1 MASQL
6 KVSTGQCT
14 DKGIKPINQDFH
26 GVEIPDLPLLNTK
39 GIAMALADGISSST
53 VSQEASATA
62 VQSFLSDYY
71 CTSEAWS
78 VKTSGLKVLAA
89 TNSWLHAQARRNLRA
104 WDPNKGYVCTFS
116 ALVIK
121 SRTAHLFHVGD
132 SRIYRVQDDALELL
146 TKDHRFYASEHQSYL
161 TRALGMDD
169 QLEIDYRALSLTRG
183 DVFILATD
191 GIYEFVS
198 EEHIL
203 GFLGEFSHDLDQ
215 AALAILNHARSN
227 GSDDNLT
234 LQILRVDQLQSQD
247 KEDLHQQL
255 TELPFPPELSARTE
269 FDGYDILQK
278 IHSSPRSH
286 VFLAQDRESGT
297 RVILKTPSGEL
308 RDDTGYLERFLL
320 EEWIARRIDNPHV
333 VRPGPAQRSRS
344 YLYTTTEYIE
354 GQTLSQW
361 MRDNPRPSLEKVRG
375 IIGEIS
381 KGLQAFHRLEMLHQ
395 DLKPDNILI
404 GDDGVIRIID
414 FGSTRVAGITEIDSP
429 LERLTLLGTAQYSAP
444 EYFLGEQGSTESDVY
459 ALGAIAYEMLSG
471 KLPYGMDIARI
482 TSTKD
487 RNRLHYTP
495 LHRTGRSIPVWVDE
509 AIRKATHPV
518 RAKRYQEPAE
528 FVYELRHPNP
538 AYVTRNRPPILER
551 DPLTAWKASTFILA
565 ALVLV
570 LLYERF
576 SGI

>member
-1 MASQL
+1 MPSEL
-6 KVSTGQCT
+6 KVSIGQAT
-14 DKGIKPINQDFH
+14 DKGVKPINQDYH
-26 GVEIPDLPLLNTK
+26 GAEVPEGSQLQTK
-39 GIAMALADGISSST
+39 GVAIALADGISSST

-62 VQSFLSDYY
+62 VRSFLSDYY

-78 VKTSGLKVLAA
+78 VKTSGIKVLSA
-89 TNSWLHAQARRNLRA
+89 TNSWLHAQARKNLRE
-104 WDPNKGYVCTFS
+104 WDPNKGYVCAFS
-116 ALVIK
+116 AIVIK
-121 SRTAHLFHVGD
+121 SHTAHLFHVGD
-132 SRIYRVQDDALELL
+132 SRIYRIENDDLELL
-146 TKDHRFYASEHQSYL
+146 TQDHRFYASADKSYL
-161 TRALGMDD
+161 TRAMGMDS
-169 QLEIDYRALSLTRG
+169 QLEVDYRPVAVKPGET
-183 DVFILATD
+183 FILATD

-198 EEHIL
+198 AHFMTATIRDNAD
-203 GFLGEFSHDLDQ
+203 DLERA
-215 AALAILNHARSN
+215 AALILNQARDN
-227 GSDDNLT
+227 DSDDNLT
-234 LQILRVDQLQSQD
+234 IQILRIDQLPAHNKD
-247 KEDLHQQL
+247 DVHQQL
-255 TELPFPPELSARTE
+255 TELPFPPELMARSE
-269 FDGYDILQK
+269 FDGYNILRK
-278 IHSSPRSH
+278 IHGSPRSH
-286 VFLAQDRESGT
+286 VYLAQDIESGVQ
-297 RVILKTPSGEL
+297 VILKTPSGEL
-308 RDDTGYLERFLL
+308 RNNTAYLERFLL
-320 EEWIARRIDNPHV
+320 EDWIARRINNDHV
-333 VRPGPAQRSRS
+333 VRPGRADRPRNF
-344 YLYTTTEYIE
+344 LYITTEYIE
-354 GQTLSQW
+354 GQTLDQW
-361 MRDNPRPSLEKVRG
+361 MRDNPTPSLEEVRN
-375 IIGEIS
+375 IIEQVV
-381 KGLQAFHRLEMLHQ
+381 KGVQAFHRLEMLHQ

-471 KLPYGMDIARI
+471 KLPYGMDVARI
-482 TSTKD
+482 TSAKD

-518 RAKRYQEPAE
+518 RARRYQEPAE